1 MYDKQLAISLTQ
13 GRGLGLSEVIARQIG
28 GEQPKLVGVED
39 QSLEK
44 YTRAVTSSNSSLNSS
59 SEKTVPNQVAEKVIK
74 AESNLHVGFN
84 DNLSTTLGKAE
95 GNTPTKD
102 NQTFENPEMFVS
114 KLWPFA
120 ASAAEKIGVKP
131 EVLLAQSALET
142 GWGKHVPGLKDNNN
156 SHNLF
161 GIKANSQWNGE
172 KIQITTSEFS
182 HGRMIKKQDDFRSY
196 ESYQSSFNNY
206 ADFIKNNPR
215 YQDAVKQ
222 AGDSTKYTES
232 LQKAGYATDPNYAQK
247 IQRILQSPSF
257 NQTVSKLNNNNGTDS
272 A

>member
-1 MYDKQLAISLTQ
+1 M
-13 GRGLGLSEVIARQIG
+13 
-28 GEQPKLVGVED
+28 
-39 QSLEK
+39 
-44 YTRAVTSSNSSLNSS
+44 
-59 SEKTVPNQVAEKVIK
+59 
-74 AESNLHVGFN
+74 
-84 DNLSTTLGKAE
+84 
-95 GNTPTKD
+95 
-102 NQTFENPEMFVS
+102 
-114 KLWPFA
+114 
-120 ASAAEKIGVKP
+120 
-131 EVLLAQSALET
+131 AQSALET